1 MSLEFEWDDDKAA
14 SNLRRR
20 RIDFEQAILV
30 FSDPAAVDIFDDIHE
45 YGEDR
50 YKRIGFGGNK
60 LLSIVYTLR
69 GPDRVRII
77 SARRATKD
85 EEQNYRRQTR
95 P

>member
-1 MSLEFEWDDDKAA
+1 MSLEFEWDNDKAA

-20 RIDFEQAILV
+20 RIDFQQAILV
-30 FSDPAAVDIFDDIHE
+30 FNDPAAIDIHDDVHE

-50 YKRIGFGGNK
+50 YKRIGFSGSK
-60 LLSIVYTLR
+60 LLSIMYTLR

>member
-50 YKRIGFGGNK
+50 YKRIGFGGSK
-60 LLSIVYTLR
+60 LLSVAYTLR

>member
-95 P
+95 R